1 MSNKPALTVGL
12 VSLGCSKNLVDTQV
26 MCGVLLT
33 EGVELAPSPDE
44 ADAVLINTCA
54 FIQSARDEA
63 DSEILRALAL
73 KAEGKIGAVIVAGCL
88 AQRYGKTAAE
98 HYPEVDAW
106 LGIDHL
112 EELANVVKRVAREGA
127 ARRRAVFKVSGPATA
142 LFEPRIPA
150 LSLAGGPFAYLK
162 IAEGCNHACAYCA
175 IPGIRGRLRSRCIDD
190 IVAEAGELL
199 SSGVRELD
207 IVAQDVTAYGRD
219 RRNAGRLPDLLRA
232 LDGFGGRYWTRI
244 LYGYPSYVD
253 DALLD
258 CFASLKHL
266 CRYIDIPIQHS
277 HPDILRAMRRA
288 DTVKHVA
295 ALPSRLRA
303 ACPGISIRT
312 TCLVGFPGETEE
324 HFRQLCDFVREA
336 RFDAL
341 GVFAFSC
348 EEGTAAAALPNQ
360 VPADIAEERR
370 DRLMRIQRRV
380 QREALKKRVGSRT
393 DALLLGPASHGRWL
407 ARTAWQAPDVDGM
420 TYVSGCGS
428 DAAPGDFV
436 RAEIAG
442 TRGYDLLAEASRTRR
457 QRAGFHPPFPNSK
470 QT

>member
-1 MSNKPALTVGL
+1 MSNKPPLTVGL

-33 EGVELAPSPDE
+33 EGVELAPNPDE
-44 ADAVLINTCA
+44 ADVVLVNTCA

-63 DSEILRALAL
+63 DSEIRRALGL
-73 KAEGKIGAVIVAGCL
+73 KGEGKVGAVIVAGCL
-88 AQRYGKTAAE
+88 AQRYGKEAAE
-98 HYPEVDAW
+98 KYPGVDAW

-112 EELANVVKRVAREGA
+112 EELAGIVKRVARKGA
-127 ARRRAVFKVSGPATA
+127 DRKRAIMKVSGPATA
-142 LFEPRIPA
+142 LFEPRVPA

-175 IPGIRGRLRSRCIDD
+175 IPGIRGRLRSRRVDD

-199 SSGVRELD
+199 VSGVRELD
-207 IVAQDVTAYGRD
+207 VVAQDVTAYGRD
-219 RRNAGRLPDLLRA
+219 RRGGGRLPELLRA
-232 LDGFGGRYWTRI
+232 LDGFGGKYWTRI

-288 DTVKHVA
+288 DTVPHVA
-295 ALPSRLRA
+295 SLPSRLRA
-303 ACPGISIRT
+303 ACPGIAVRT

-324 HFRQLCDFVREA
+324 HFRHLCEYVRET

-348 EEGTAAAALPNQ
+348 EEGTAAAGMPNQ
-360 VPADIAEERR
+360 VPAEVAAERR
-370 DRLMRIQRRV
+370 DRLMRIQRSV
-380 QREALKKRVGSRT
+380 QREAAGARVGAKAR
-393 DALLLGPASHGRWL
+393 AMLLKPASRGRWV
-407 ARTAWQAPDVDGM
+407 ARTEWQAPDVDGV
-420 TYVSGCGS
+420 TFVTGCGPN
-428 DAAPGDFV
+428 AAPGDFV
-436 RAEIAG
+436 RVEIG
-442 TRGYDLLAEASRTRR
+442 GVRGYDLSATVCRGG
-457 QRAGFHPPFPNSK
+457 AGSVQVKPC
-470 QT
+470 

>member
-1 MSNKPALTVGL
+1 MSNKPPLTVGL

-33 EGVELAPSPDE
+33 EGIELAPNPDE

-63 DSEILRALAL
+63 DSEIRRAIGL
-73 KAEGKIGAVIVAGCL
+73 KAEGKIGAIIVSGCL
-88 AQRYGKTAAE
+88 AQRYGKEAAE
-98 HYPEVDAW
+98 KYPDVDAW

-112 EELANVVKRVAREGA
+112 EELADIVRRVTRKGA
-127 ARRRAVFKVSGPATA
+127 ARKRAILDVSVPATA

-175 IPGIRGRLRSRCIDD
+175 IPGIRGHLRSRPVDD
-190 IVAEAGELL
+190 IAAEARELL
-199 SSGVRELD
+199 ATGVRELD

-219 RRNAGRLPDLLRA
+219 RHGGGRLPDLLRA
-232 LDGFGGRYWTRI
+232 LDGFGGKYWTRI
-244 LYGYPSYVD
+244 LYGYPSLVD
-253 DALLD
+253 DVLLE

-266 CRYIDIPIQHS
+266 CGYIDIPVQHS

-295 ALPSRLRA
+295 SLPSRLRA
-303 ACPGISIRT
+303 ACPEIAIRT

-324 HFRQLCDFVREA
+324 HFRHLCDYVRES

-341 GVFAFSC
+341 GVFAFSR
-348 EEGTAAAALPNQ
+348 EEGTPAADMPDQ
-360 VPADIAEERR
+360 VPAEIAEERR
-370 DRLMRIQRRV
+370 DRLMRIQRKV
-380 QREALKKRVGSRT
+380 QREAAKSRIGT
-393 DALLLGPASHGRWL
+393 KTTAMLLRPASHGRWE
-407 ARTAWQAPDVDGM
+407 ARTEWQAPDVDGV
-420 TYVSGCGS
+420 TFVAGCGRNAS
-428 DAAPGDFV
+428 PGDFV
-436 RAEIAG
+436 RVTLEG
-442 TRGYDLLAEASRTRR
+442 VRGYDLSASVC
-457 QRAGFHPPFPNSK
+457 QGRAGLG
-470 QT
+470 